1 MNNWIDRR
9 WIPIFLLFFLLLN
22 ASVNVTA
29 AEENTQELGQIRKQT
44 EEKIL
49 EELNFSEIDDSLKKL
64 FPDQKISFREVLNAM
79 ISGNLEETGSLL
91 IQYLKD
97 QFTYEFHNNR
107 RNLVYMLLI
116 AIVAAIFTNFSSALQ
131 NRQVSEI
138 SFYVLYMLL
147 ITMCLT
153 SFKVAMTGMESRSF
167 TLRIVSQSAT
177 PV

>member
-97 QFTYEFHNNR
+97 QFIT
-107 RNLVYMLLI
+107 
-116 AIVAAIFTNFSSALQ
+116 A
-131 NRQVSEI
+131 EI
-138 SFYVLYMLL
+138 WC
-147 ITMCLT
+147 ICC
-153 SFKVAMTGMESRSF
+153 
-167 TLRIVSQSAT
+167 
-177 PV
+177 